1 VTSLIVAKRYA
12 KALLEI
18 GREDGK
24 YEDYGNELGS
34 VAGMLA
40 QSPDLAAALANP
52 GFPFEQRKGLLNAVL
67 AKVTLSAMVTNFFR
81 LLMDRGRIKEVSGIF
96 TVYQHLLDEVKGIT
110 RAQVISAASLNEA
123 DVSRLM
129 ATLKKLAG
137 REVVVEVKEDPSLI
151 GGVVARIGDLV
162 LDGSVKTQLVGI
174 KASLTRGDYV

>member
-1 VTSLIVAKRYA
+1 MTSLIVAKRYA
-12 KALLEI
+12 RALLEI
-18 GREDGK
+18 GKEDGK
-24 YEDYGNELGS
+24 YEDYGSELGS
-34 VAGMLA
+34 VAGLLD
-40 QSPDLAAALANP
+40 QSPELKAALANP
-52 GFPFEQRKGLLNAVL
+52 GFPFEQRKALLGAIVDK
-67 AKVTLSAMVTNFFR
+67 AALSPMVTNFFR
-81 LLMDRGRIKEVSGIF
+81 LLMDRGRIKEVAGIF
-96 TVYQHLLDEVKGIT
+96 AVYQLLLDEVKGIT
-110 RAQVISAASLNEA
+110 RAQVLSAAPLADA